1 MIGCAKCKKAGR
13 VELLKI
19 TGFMRET
26 TGYPKKIE
34 AEVTC
39 VCGAR
44 MWTPS
49 MSVKRQ
55 ARFVPGARIITA
67 GERLAEKERR
77 KR

>member
-1 MIGCAKCKKAGR
+1 MIGCSKCKKAGR
-13 VELLKI
+13 QERLTI
-19 TGFMRET
+19 TGLMRET
-26 TGYPKKIE
+26 TGYPKRIE

-39 VCGAR
+39 ACGAR
-44 MWTPS
+44 MWTRS

-55 ARFVPGARIITA
+55 ASFVPGARIITA